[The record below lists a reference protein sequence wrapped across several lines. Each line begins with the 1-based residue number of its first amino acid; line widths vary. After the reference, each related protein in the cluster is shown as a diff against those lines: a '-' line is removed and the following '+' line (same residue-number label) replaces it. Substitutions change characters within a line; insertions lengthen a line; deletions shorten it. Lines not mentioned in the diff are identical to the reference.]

1 MRRHLYFVWLSVL
14 ALSFTACALAQMS
27 VLNANYDQEQTGAN
41 LQETALQPNINWSN
55 FGKVGTFAVDGQV
68 YAQPLYMPGVTIA
81 GKTYNVVYVV
91 TMHNSVY
98 AFNADTP
105 QVSTP
110 LWHVNLGPIVPNG
123 LYNLSDITPEIGILG
138 TPVID
143 PAKQILYVVANTLA
157 PGAKGIPAFY
167 LHALSLVD
175 GHDVI
180 KAIGHELVAAPVLVS
195 GNVPGNGVGST
206 DGSLPFDAFWQLQ
219 RPGLMLSN
227 KTLYVAFGSHAD
239 TGNYHGWLMSYDPAT
254 LRLKSIFNSTPNGK
268 QSAIWH
274 SGRAPSFDSKGDVYV
289 ATGNGDWDG
298 QANFGESALHLSGA
312 DLALKDWYTPA
323 EWSDLNDNDEDLGS
337 AGVIVIPN
345 TNLVLVGGKAGMLHL
360 IQTSSMGHLGPDN
373 SNTVQ
378 SVQVNGWGL
387 FSMVLWPQ
395 TIPIVYEFDPDL
407 GTVKAFQIVDNQI
420 NSTILSQY
428 KAPVSGPYCGMS
440 LSANGTQGGIVW
452 LATGDTAEEGVP
464 GTLHALDASNLSN
477 ELWNSD
483 LAAGNRDTL
492 GRFAKFAVPMVAN
505 GRVYVPTFSN
515 TVEVY
520 SVLGSSTPS
529 GPGIISAVVNTA
541 SYLEGPVSPGE
552 LVTIFG
558 ANLGPVGQISA
569 EVDGQRIPTTTGGS
583 SVLFDGTAA
592 PVLSTSSDQ
601 ISTVVP
607 FGAAG
612 TSTQIQVLYQGNVVA
627 SAKVP
632 VQAASPALFAQNGS
646 GGGIG
651 AILNQDGT
659 LNSSSNGAAQG
670 SQVSLF
676 ATGLGVTTPPSQDG
690 VIAAPPYPAIDLP
703 VSVTIEGEPAKV
715 VYAGPAAGMVAG
727 MMQIDIIVPANAF
740 IAPWDPL
747 VLTVGTYSSPDGVI
761 ISVVK

>member
-1 MRRHLYFVWLSVL
+1 MPRHLYFFWLGVLGLSV
-14 ALSFTACALAQMS
+14 SACALAQVS
-27 VLNANYDQEQTGAN
+27 VLNANYDQQQTGAN
-41 LQETALQPNINWSN
+41 LQETALQPNLNWSN

-68 YAQPLYMPGVTIA
+68 YAQPLYVPGVTIG
-81 GKTYNVVYVV
+81 GKKYNVVYVV

-105 QVSTP
+105 QVSKP
-110 LWHVNLGPIVPNG
+110 LWQVNLGPIVPSG

-143 PAKQILYVVANTLA
+143 AAKQILYVVANTLP
-157 PGAKGIPAFY
+157 PGAKSVPVFH
-167 LHALSLVD
+167 LHALSLVN
-175 GHDVI
+175 GRDVI
-180 KAIGHELVAAPVLVS
+180 RAIGHELVAAPMLVS
-195 GNVPGNGVGST
+195 GSVPGNGAGSS
-206 DGSLPFDAFWQLQ
+206 DGSLPFDAYWHLQ

-227 KTLYVAFGSHAD
+227 GTLYVAFGSHAD
-239 TGNYHGWLMSYDPAT
+239 AGGYHGWVMSYDPAT
-254 LRLKSIFNSTPNGK
+254 LRLKSIYNSTPNGQK
-268 QSAIWH
+268 SAIWQ
-274 SGRAPSFDSKGDVYV
+274 SGRGPSFDSNGDVYV

-298 QANFGESALHLSGA
+298 KANFGESLLHLSGS
-312 DLALKDWYTPA
+312 DLALKDWYTPE
-323 EWSDLNDNDEDLGS
+323 EWSDLNESDEDLGS

-360 IQTSSMGHLGPDN
+360 LDTGSMGHLGPDN
-373 SNTVQ
+373 STTVQ

-395 TIPIVYEFDPDL
+395 TIPIVYEFDPA
-407 GTVKAFQIVDNQI
+407 GAVKAFQIVNNQI
-420 NSTILSQY
+420 NSTILSQNA
-428 KAPVSGPYCGMS
+428 APNWGPYCGMS

-452 LATGDTAEEGVP
+452 LTTGNTSEEGTP

-483 LAAGNRDTL
+483 SATGNRDTL
-492 GRFAKFAVPMVAN
+492 GRLAKFAVPMVAD
-505 GRVYVPTFSN
+505 GRVFVPTFSN

-520 SVLGSSTPS
+520 SVLGSSTQS

-558 ANLGPVGQISA
+558 ANIGPVA
-569 EVDGQRIPTTTGGS
+569 EINAAVDGKRFATTVGGS
-583 SVLFDGTAA
+583 SVLFDGAAA

-601 ISTVVP
+601 IATVVP
-607 FGAAG
+607 FGVAG
-612 TSTQIQVLYQGNVVA
+612 PTTEIQVLYQGKVVA

-646 GGGIG
+646 GGGLG

-659 LNSSSNGAAQG
+659 LNTRTNGAAHG
-670 SQVSLF
+670 SQVALF
-676 ATGLGVTTPPSQDG
+676 VTGVGVTTPPSEDG
-690 VIAAPPYPAIDLP
+690 SIATPPYPAIALP
-703 VSVTIEGEPAKV
+703 VSVTISGHPAKV
-715 VYAGPAAGMVAG
+715 VYAGPAEGMIAG
-727 MMQIDIIVPANAF
+727 MMQINVIVPANAEV
-740 IAPWDPL
+740 APFDPV
-747 VLTVGTYSSPDGVI
+747 VLTVGTYSSPDSVI
-761 ISVVK
+761 ISVVE